1 MYWYYIQPSSIK
13 LNSELYYAHCNK
25 QCVNFTSFHSI
36 KILLLHAVRK
46 YITESNFKK
55 TDEILH
61 NINLVL
67 QKKLDID
74 SLNLNKKFWFKH
86 NLNGLFIFINIK
98 NNQKINSNEA
108 NEFLISFN
116 KISNYIDKD
125 LILTFD
131 FIFRESIK
139 SNSNILFV
147 KK

>member
-1 MYWYYIQPSSIK
+1 MLGQDLDQDHVYSSWITF
-13 LNSELYYAHCNK
+13 LR
-25 QCVNFTSFHSI
+25 FG
-36 KILLLHAVRK
+36 RK
-46 YITESNFKK
+46 
-55 TDEILH
+55 
-61 NINLVL
+61 
-67 QKKLDID
+67 
-74 SLNLNKKFWFKH
+74 
-86 NLNGLFIFINIK
+86 K

>member
-1 MYWYYIQPSSIK
+1 M
-13 LNSELYYAHCNK
+13 
-25 QCVNFTSFHSI
+25 
-36 KILLLHAVRK
+36 HAVRK